1 MTFDSFKWTAEKL
14 GIPTLFCVAL
24 CFAIYRTG
32 SWAAINIG
40 KPVVDKHIEFIDTE
54 QKSMKVIADNS
65 TKQTENMERQSKQM
79 EQHTVLLETIA
90 DTSRDIKRS
99 SEQIMKDQR
108 LFPAVAE
115 KMP

>member
-32 SWAAINIG
+32 SWAATNIG
-40 KPVVDKHIEFIDTE
+40 KPVVDKHLEFIDTE

-65 TKQTENMERQSKQM
+65 MKQTENMERQSKQM
-79 EQHTVLLETIA
+79 EAHTTLLQDIVS
-90 DTSRDIKRS
+90 TSKQIRD
-99 SEQIMKDQR
+99 DQR
-108 LFPAVAE
+108 KFPAVQKPE
-115 KMP
+115 